1 MKNYIFFVLAVILL
15 VFNFSKFNFQ
25 NIYSNDSKIALIGV
39 LACTC
44 AILLLTILN
53 FSKKI
58 KNKTK
63 N

>member
-15 VFNFSKFNFQ
+15 VLNFSKFNFQ
-25 NIYSNDSKIALIGV
+25 NIYSKDSKIALIGV
-39 LACTC
+39 LACAC